1 MLDGPL
7 AHPRDVIMIKR
18 DVLRANRKY
27 LELIDQD
34 DSMRDASVGAMMN
47 SICEN
52 SRLLSLLAEVNQL
65 DVIMDKS
72 HIYEIEQRRRNSG
85 KMIEAIL
92 ASIAFVQGF
101 GVYIALKVGIKG
113 GLVLSNVE
121 YLIFVISMVALICLV
136 RFRN

>member
-1 MLDGPL
+1 
-7 AHPRDVIMIKR
+7 
-18 DVLRANRKY
+18 
-27 LELIDQD
+27 
-34 DSMRDASVGAMMN
+34 MRDASVGAMMN